1 MHWIL
6 CTIVMMACGVKQNQ
20 KRIKTKENSA
30 EQLSQ
35 YVPQEKLS
43 SKPGNLLE
51 LDLYQWS
58 TPETQQGGTLYI
70 PLNTPKSLNFLIESS
85 SSTATI
91 QSYTSIG
98 LVERHR
104 DDLNKYAPA
113 LATYYGRSED
123 FLTYTYHL
131 RNDVLWHV
139 PTVNNTTGQ
148 YDWLLGGTSCREGHF
163 IEGRCRVTA
172 HDVVFMLDMS
182 MNPQVFDAA
191 PIRSYLQDLE
201 SYSAPDDFTLVL
213 TFKQKKY
220 KNEMASKWIFPLPEF
235 LYAYDQD
242 GKRFDDEIIG
252 TQYTNHWFN
261 PNGLG
266 NGPYSID
273 DFQKDK
279 SIILKRDP
287 LFPLGNNN
295 FDQIVLKLDSYDYK
309 RIQMLQNNELHII
322 TLSKEQ
328 YQKHYLEAEETSPF
342 KNGDI
347 LNDSFWSWGYN
358 YIGWNS
364 ETPFFS
370 DKKVRQAMSHAFNAD
385 KFLEEIYLGL
395 GQRTSGPINPE
406 TPHYDNDLPLIPF
419 DLDKA
424 ATLLDEAGWVDTD
437 GNGIRDKFINGTQID
452 FDFGFS
458 IFANSPKSKTMG
470 EIFKN
475 DLLKIGVKMT
485 LEPID
490 WGILQQKIQAKSFH
504 AITLGW
510 GTNPD
515 IDFYQLWHSSQTDI
529 PNGSNYVGFRN
540 AEADKIIEAMDLEFD
555 TQKRIELS
563 KQFHRI
569 VYDEQPYTFMFQSK
583 KPYFYVKDLKNVS
596 IGKVRPYFN
605 PRGWYLS
612 GN

>member
-1 MHWIL
+1 MNWL
-6 CTIVMMACGVKQNQ
+6 LFTLVMMACGVKQNQ
-20 KRIKTKENSA
+20 KIKKTKEHSA

-35 YVPQEKLS
+35 YVSQEKLS

-58 TPETQQGGTLYI
+58 NLETQQGGTLYI
-70 PLNTPKSLNFLIESS
+70 PLNTPRSLNFLIESS
-85 SSTATI
+85 SSAATI
-91 QSYTSIG
+91 KSYTSIG

-139 PTVNNTTGQ
+139 PTVNSTTGQ
-148 YDWLLGGTSCREGHF
+148 YDWLLGGASCREGHF

-172 HDVVFMLDMS
+172 HDVVFMLDMI

-191 PIRSYLQDLE
+191 VIRSYFQDLE

-220 KNEMASKWIFPLPEF
+220 KNEMSSKWIFPLPEF

-242 GKRFDDEIIG
+242 GERFDDEIIG

-273 DFQKDK
+273 DFQKGE
-279 SIILKRDP
+279 SITLKRDS

-295 FDQIVLKLDSYDYK
+295 FNQIVLKLDSYDYK
-309 RIQMLQNNELHII
+309 RIQMLQNNELHIS
-322 TLSKEQ
+322 TLSQEQ
-328 YQKHYLEAEETSPF
+328 YQKHYLEAEDTSPF
-342 KNGDI
+342 RNGDI
-347 LNDSFWSWGYN
+347 LNDSFWSWGYS

-385 KFLEEIYLGL
+385 QFLEDIYLGL
-395 GQRTSGPINPE
+395 GQRTSGPISPE
-406 TPHYDNDLPLIPF
+406 LPHYDNDLPLIPF

-424 ATLLDEAGWVDTD
+424 AKLLDEAGWVDTD
-437 GNGIRDKFINGTQID
+437 GNGIRDKFINGTKID
-452 FDFGFS
+452 FDFEFS
-458 IFANSPKSKTMG
+458 IVSNSPKSKTMG

-485 LEPID
+485 LDPVD
-490 WGILQQKIQAKSFH
+490 WAILTQKIQAKSFQ

-510 GTNPD
+510 GTSPD
-515 IDFYQLWHSSQTDI
+515 VDFYQLWHSSQADV

-555 TQKRIELS
+555 TKKRIELS

-583 KPYFYVKDLKNVS
+583 QPYFYVKELKNVS
-596 IGKVRPYFN
+596 TVKVRPYFD